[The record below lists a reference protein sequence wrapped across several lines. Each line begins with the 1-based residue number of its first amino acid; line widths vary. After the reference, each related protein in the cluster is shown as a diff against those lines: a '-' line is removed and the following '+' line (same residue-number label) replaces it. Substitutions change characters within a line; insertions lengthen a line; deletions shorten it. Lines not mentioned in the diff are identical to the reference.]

1 MPATASDRTY
11 RVVNGVGRLALRALR
26 VDVRWTGGDRVPLVG
41 PAILAANHAAFPDFV
56 FVERAAAARGRF
68 VRFMAR
74 ADVWDPP
81 LAPWFMD
88 RMGHVPV
95 DRDAPVHAY
104 LRARAALRRG
114 DVVCGFPEAGISYSY
129 TVRPLMP
136 GLVALARETGL
147 PLVPVAV
154 WGTQR
159 FLSVGDPKPP
169 ADWTRGRRADLA
181 FGTPI
186 VVGPDDDLVAR
197 TQQLGHALTGL
208 LEQLQ
213 RLPHHRPRPGEV
225 ATWYPAHLGGHAPT
239 RHRAVHLDEIP
250 FNAVLPTWGPDQ
262 DAYDPVRPAGEAVP
276 VPATRGGP
284 VTPPGVPRGTGGRTP
299 PGRPA
304 S

>member
-1 MPATASDRTY
+1 MDRTY
-11 RVVNGVGRLALRALR
+11 RLANRVGRTLLRGLR
-26 VDVRWTGGDRVPLVG
+26 VDVRWTGVDRVPTSG
-41 PAILAANHAAFPDFV
+41 PAILAANHASFPDFV
-56 FVERAAAARGRF
+56 FVEKAAVERGRL
-68 VRFMAR
+68 VRFLVR
-74 ADVWDPP
+74 GDIWDVPVLP
-81 LAPWFMD
+81 RLMD
-88 RMGHVPV
+88 AMRHVPV
-95 DRDAPVHAY
+95 DRDAPAHAY
-104 LRARAALRRG
+104 LRARRLLAEG
-114 DVVCGFPEAGISYSY
+114 EVVCGFPEAGISHSY

-147 PLVPVAV
+147 PVVPVAI

-159 FLSVGDPKPP
+159 FLSVGDPQSP

-186 VVGPDDDLVAR
+186 AVGAHDDVVER
-197 TQQLGHALTGL
+197 TRELGHALTAL

-225 ATWYPAHLGGHAPT
+225 ATWHPAHLGGHAPG

-262 DAYDPVRPAGEAVP
+262 DAYDPVRPSSTGTGRPEGLRSGRPGDGVP
-276 VPATRGGP
+276 N
-284 VTPPGVPRGTGGRTP
+284 PPGP
-299 PGRPA
+299 PP